1 MEENLSFTESQFK
14 GEDSATRVFQTSR
27 LNTETATDYNIEL
40 RKSTF
45 IDYQASLQVKL
56 DPREVFISDPS
67 EFPIRVY
74 RTNYLALALSKF
86 TFSDRIENRVKRLIK
101 LPEMKKCFLYVFWL
115 YFGMKF
121 KDRSFTTL
129 DKTQSTGKTKTFDEL

>member
-1 MEENLSFTESQFK
+1 M
-14 GEDSATRVFQTSR
+14 
-27 LNTETATDYNIEL
+27 

-45 IDYQASLQVKL
+45 IDYQASLQVRI
-56 DPREVFISDPS
+56 DPREIQIKEPN

-74 RTNYLALALSKF
+74 RSNYLLQALQKLLF
-86 TFSDRIENRVKRLIK
+86 TERIEAAIRRLIK

-121 KDRSFTTL
+121 RDRSFATL
-129 DKTQSTGKTKTFDEL
+129 DKTKSTVAVDRTYDDLQQELL